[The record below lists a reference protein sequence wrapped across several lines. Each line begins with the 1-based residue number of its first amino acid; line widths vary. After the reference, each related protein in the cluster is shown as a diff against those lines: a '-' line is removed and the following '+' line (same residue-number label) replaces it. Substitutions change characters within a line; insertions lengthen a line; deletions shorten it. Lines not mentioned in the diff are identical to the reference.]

1 MFHRVRTE
9 PAQPQAQPS
18 QPQVQPQAQTQT
30 QPAARPQSAPQQPT
44 PAAQDSAPRFEEFKQ
59 QQNLATEQ
67 DRTPAQP
74 ISAPIN
80 TQSHIH
86 SSKQPSHQEDVSVMN
101 TTPTPATN
109 TQANTEEYAAGRNID
124 MPASPYQR
132 PGQAPVRA
140 GAGYPGAYPAAAYP
154 GRTATPTTPATT
166 PSMSAGD
173 SRLII
178 GRGISISGE
187 IEACDHLIV
196 EGTVEAALKGA
207 SNLEIAENGTFYG
220 TVDIQEA
227 TVAGRFE
234 GDITV
239 HGRLTV
245 RATGVITGS
254 INYKELEIEAGAIVD
269 ARLTPAGAQN
279 DARKASS
286 KGKKQ
291 ASSNDGGLFNT
302 KAAAE

>member
-9 PAQPQAQPS
+9 P
-18 QPQVQPQAQTQT
+18 VQPQG
-30 QPAARPQSAPQQPT
+30 PAPMRPQSAQPG
-44 PAAQDSAPRFEEFKQ
+44 PAAPLPAPQDSAPRFEEFKN
-59 QQNLATEQ
+59 QQNLAAEQ
-67 DRTPAQP
+67 DRAPAQVSP
-74 ISAPIN
+74 AAQN
-80 TQSHIH
+80 TASNLN
-86 SSKQPSHQEDVSVMN
+86 PVNNQEDVPVMN
-101 TTPTPATN
+101 TTPTPAN
-109 TQANTEEYAAGRNID
+109 NPQSGNEDYSARNID

-140 GAGYPGAYPAAAYP
+140 AGAGYPGAYPAAPAYP
-154 GRTATPTTPATT
+154 GRAANPTAPATT

-173 SRLII
+173 RRLII

-239 HGRLTV
+239 HGRLTI
-245 RATGVITGS
+245 RATGTITGT
-254 INYKELEIEAGAIVD
+254 INYKELEIEAGAVVD

-279 DARKASS
+279 EARKASAA

-291 ASSNDGGLFNT
+291 AGAQDGGLFNT